1 MKTRFIALAV
11 ATTVVIGGGYLVR
24 ASTQQRGLVRR

>member
-24 ASTQQRGLVRR
+24 ASRRRGLVRR